1 MTLLGVRSWKQV
13 APTLYVLEEDGRCG
27 EVPPMSS
34 EHSCCPGLV
43 GQIVTPPSVGLA
55 VACVNWRSGAQHF
68 SLLGKGGGWAGAHC
82 DTR

>member
-1 MTLLGVRSWKQV
+1 MTLLGVRRSWKQV

-55 VACVNWRSGAQHF
+55 VACVNWRSG
-68 SLLGKGGGWAGAHC
+68 LC
-82 DTR
+82 